1 MTQTSSKKAGHISSL
16 DILTLIA
23 IAMCVYTLAD
33 ISHEGLGHGLVYI
46 LLGGK
51 AVNISST
58 ACDCVT
64 DGLSRAAQR
73 AVAAAGPLMNLA
85 LSILFWILLRTF
97 RKLEV
102 SIRYFVWLFMTFNG
116 LVFAGYLAVP
126 TLFGFGDWFDF
137 IQGLSPEWL
146 WRVSLISIG
155 IILYLGAA
163 YVAVHE
169 FEFMQSRIP
178 SERRGRAWTLNL
190 VPYLSGGIAL
200 CISGL
205 FNPVGP
211 ELILI
216 SAAAASFGGASGLIW
231 MSPWSAGKAPDA
243 NTPPLPASIKR
254 NWWWILAGLI
264 ALIFLIFVLGPGI
277 TFGHQ

>member
-243 NTPPLPASIKR
+243 NTPPLPATIKR

-277 TFGHQ
+277 SFGH

>member
-1 MTQTSSKKAGHISSL
+1 MTQTSSSKAGRISSL

-23 IAMCVYTLAD
+23 ISICVYTFSD
-33 ISHEGLGHGLVYI
+33 ISHEGLGHGLAYV

-51 AVNISST
+51 VFNISST
-58 ACDCVT
+58 ACSCAA
-64 DGLSRAAQR
+64 DGLSRSAQR
-73 AVAAAGPLMNLA
+73 IVAAAGPLMNLA

-97 RKLEV
+97 RRLEV
-102 SIRYFVWLFMTFNG
+102 SIRYSIWLLMTFNG

-126 TLFGFGDWFDF
+126 TLFGFGDWFEF

-146 WRVSLISIG
+146 WRISLIIIG
-155 IILYLGAA
+155 FVLYMGVA

-169 FEFMQSRIP
+169 FEFLQSRIP

-190 VPYLSGGIAL
+190 VPYLSGGIAF

-211 ELILI
+211 QLILI
-216 SAAAASFGGASGLIW
+216 SAAAASFGGASALIW

-243 NTPPLPASIKR
+243 NTPQSPVTIQR
-254 NWWWILAGLI
+254 NWWWITVGLI
-264 ALIFLIFVLGPGI
+264 ALIFLVAVLGPGI

>member
-1 MTQTSSKKAGHISSL
+1 MTQTSSKKAGRISSL

-243 NTPPLPASIKR
+243 NTPPLPATIKR

-277 TFGHQ
+277 SFGH

>member
-1 MTQTSSKKAGHISSL
+1 MVQTSSTKAGRISSL

-23 IAMCVYTLAD
+23 ISICVYTLSD
-33 ISHEGLGHGLVYI
+33 IFHEGLGHGLAYVMF
-46 LLGGK
+46 GGK
-51 AVNISST
+51 VFNISST
-58 ACDCVT
+58 ACSCAA
-64 DGLSRAAQR
+64 DGLSRSAQR
-73 AVAAAGPLMNLA
+73 VVAAAGPLMNLA

-97 RKLEV
+97 RQLEA
-102 SIRYFVWLFMTFNG
+102 SIRYSIWLLMTFNG

-146 WRVSLISIG
+146 WRISLIIIG
-155 IILYLGAA
+155 VVLYIGVA

-169 FEFMQSRIP
+169 FEFLQSRIP
-178 SERRGRAWTLNL
+178 SERRRRAWTLNL
-190 VPYLSGGIAL
+190 VPYLSGGIAF
-200 CISGL
+200 CVSGL

-211 ELILI
+211 QLILI
-216 SAAAASFGGASGLIW
+216 SAAAASFGGASALIW
-231 MSPWSAGKAPDA
+231 MSPWSARKAPDA
-243 NTPPLPASIKR
+243 NTPQSPITLKR
-254 NWWWILAGLI
+254 NWWWIIVGLI

>member
-1 MTQTSSKKAGHISSL
+1 MAQTSPTKAEHKSSL

-23 IAMCVYTLAD
+23 IAICVYTLAD
-33 ISHEGLGHGLVYI
+33 IFHEGLGHGLAYV

-64 DGLSRAAQR
+64 DGLSRAALR
-73 AVAAAGPLMNLA
+73 IVAAAGPLMNLA
-85 LSILFWILLRTF
+85 LSVIFWLVLRTF
-97 RKLEV
+97 RKLEA
-102 SIRYFVWLFMTFNG
+102 SLRYFIWLFMTFNG

-146 WRVSLISIG
+146 WRVALIG
-155 IILYLGAA
+155 IGVILYFGAA

-169 FEFMQSRIP
+169 FEFMQSRTA

-190 VPYLSGGIAL
+190 VPYLSGGIAF

-211 ELILI
+211 ILILI

-243 NTPPLPASIKR
+243 NTPQTPAAITR
-254 NWWWILAGLI
+254 NWWWITAGLI
-264 ALIFLIFVLGPGI
+264 ALIFLIAVLGPGI
-277 TFGHQ
+277 TFGHP

>member
-1 MTQTSSKKAGHISSL
+1 MKQTSSTKAGRISSL

-23 IAMCVYTLAD
+23 IAICVYTLAD
-33 ISHEGLGHGLVYI
+33 IFHEGLGHGLAYI

-51 AVNISST
+51 TVNISST
-58 ACDCVT
+58 ACDCVA
-64 DGLSRAAQR
+64 DGLSRAALR

-85 LSILFWILLRTF
+85 LSIVFWILLRTF
-97 RKLEV
+97 RKLEI
-102 SIRYFVWLFMTFNG
+102 SMRYFIWLFMTFNG

-126 TLFGFGDWFDF
+126 TLFGFGDWYDF

-146 WRVSLISIG
+146 WRLSLIVIG
-155 IILYLGAA
+155 IILYFGAA
-163 YVAVHE
+163 YIAVHE

-178 SERRGRAWTLNL
+178 SERRRRAWTLNL
-190 VPYLSGGIAL
+190 VPYLSGGIAY

-205 FNPVGP
+205 FNPIGP
-211 ELILI
+211 VLILI

-243 NTPPLPASIKR
+243 STPQLPVTIKR
-254 NWWWILAGLI
+254 NWAWIITGLV

-277 TFGHQ
+277 TFGR

>member
-1 MTQTSSKKAGHISSL
+1 MAQTSSTRAEHNSSL

-23 IAMCVYTLAD
+23 IAICVYTLAD
-33 ISHEGLGHGLVYI
+33 IFHEGLGHGLAYV

-51 AVNISST
+51 VVNISST
-58 ACDCVT
+58 ACDCVA
-64 DGLSRAAQR
+64 DGLSRAALR
-73 AVAAAGPLMNLA
+73 EVAAAGPLMNLG
-85 LSILFWILLRTF
+85 LSILFWILLRIF
-97 RKLEV
+97 RKLDV
-102 SIRYFVWLFMTFNG
+102 SVRYFIWLFMTFNG
-116 LVFAGYLAVP
+116 LAFAGYLAVP

-243 NTPPLPASIKR
+243 NTPPLPATIKR

>member
-1 MTQTSSKKAGHISSL
+1 MAQTSSTNAGRISSL

-23 IAMCVYTLAD
+23 IAICAYTLGD
-33 ISHEGLGHGLVYI
+33 IFHEGLGHGLAYV

-51 AVNISST
+51 VVTISST
-58 ACDCVT
+58 ACSCVA
-64 DGLSRAAQR
+64 DGLSRTAQR
-73 AVAAAGPLMNLA
+73 AVAAAGPLMNLV

-97 RKLEV
+97 RKLEG
-102 SIRYFVWLFMTFNG
+102 SIRYFIWLFMTFNG

-146 WRVSLISIG
+146 WRISLIIIG
-155 IILYLGAA
+155 VILYICVA

-169 FEFMQSRIP
+169 FEFLQSRTL
-178 SERRGRAWTLNL
+178 SERRRRAWTLNL
-190 VPYLSGGIAL
+190 VPYLSGGLAF

-211 ELILI
+211 QLILI
-216 SAAAASFGGASGLIW
+216 SAAAASFGGASALIW
-231 MSPWSAGKAPDA
+231 MSPWSAGKAPDV
-243 NTPPLPASIKR
+243 NTPQSPVTIKR
-254 NWWWILAGLI
+254 NWWWIIVGFI

-277 TFGHQ
+277 TFGHP

>member
-243 NTPPLPASIKR
+243 NTPPLPATIKR

-277 TFGHQ
+277 TFGQQ

>member
-1 MTQTSSKKAGHISSL
+1 MSQTSSTNAGRISSL
-16 DILTLIA
+16 DILTLMAIA
-23 IAMCVYTLAD
+23 ICAYTLGD
-33 ISHEGLGHGLVYI
+33 IFHEGLGHGLIYM

-51 AVNISST
+51 VVNISST
-58 ACDCVT
+58 ACSCVA
-64 DGLSRAAQR
+64 DGLSRTAQR
-73 AVAAAGPLMNLA
+73 AVAAAGPLMNLV

-97 RKLEV
+97 RKLGG
-102 SIRYFVWLFMTFNG
+102 SIRYFIWLFMTFNG

-146 WRVSLISIG
+146 WRISLISIG
-155 IILYLGAA
+155 VILYICVA

-169 FEFMQSRIP
+169 FEFLQSRTL
-178 SERRGRAWTLNL
+178 SERRRRAWTLNL
-190 VPYLSGGIAL
+190 VPYLSGGVAF

-231 MSPWSAGKAPDA
+231 MSPWSAGKAPDV
-243 NTPPLPASIKR
+243 NTPQSPVTIKR
-254 NWWWILAGLI
+254 NWWWIIVGLI

-277 TFGHQ
+277 TFGHL

>member
-1 MTQTSSKKAGHISSL
+1 MAQTSSTNAGRISSL

-23 IAMCVYTLAD
+23 IAICAYTLGD
-33 ISHEGLGHGLVYI
+33 IFHEGLGHGLAYV

-51 AVNISST
+51 VVTISST
-58 ACDCVT
+58 ACSCVA
-64 DGLSRAAQR
+64 DGLSRTAQR
-73 AVAAAGPLMNLA
+73 AVAAAGPLMNLV

-97 RKLEV
+97 RKLEG

-146 WRVSLISIG
+146 WRISLISIG
-155 IILYLGAA
+155 VILYICVA

-169 FEFMQSRIP
+169 FEFLQSRTL
-178 SERRGRAWTLNL
+178 SERRRRAWTLNL
-190 VPYLSGGIAL
+190 VPYLSGGVAF

-231 MSPWSAGKAPDA
+231 MSPWSAGKAPDV
-243 NTPPLPASIKR
+243 NTPQSPVTIKR
-254 NWWWILAGLI
+254 NWWWIMVGLI

-277 TFGHQ
+277 TFGHL

>member
-1 MTQTSSKKAGHISSL
+1 M
-16 DILTLIA
+16 
-23 IAMCVYTLAD
+23 
-33 ISHEGLGHGLVYI
+33 
-46 LLGGK
+46 
-51 AVNISST
+51 
-58 ACDCVT
+58 
-64 DGLSRAAQR
+64 
-73 AVAAAGPLMNLA
+73 MNFV

-97 RKLEV
+97 RKLEA
-102 SIRYFVWLFMTFNG
+102 SIRYFTWLFMTFNG
-116 LVFAGYLAVP
+116 LAFAGYLAVP
-126 TLFGFGDWFDF
+126 TLLGFGDWFDF

-146 WRVSLISIG
+146 WRVSLIVIG
-155 IILYLGAA
+155 VILYFGVA

-169 FEFMQSRIP
+169 FEFLQTRDP
-178 SERRGRAWTLNL
+178 SERRGRAWILNL

-243 NTPPLPASIKR
+243 NTPPLPATIKR

>member
-1 MTQTSSKKAGHISSL
+1 MAQNGSTRTGRNSSL

-23 IAMCVYTLAD
+23 IAICVYTLAD
-33 ISHEGLGHGLVYI
+33 IFHEGLGHGLAYV

-51 AVNISST
+51 VVNISST
-58 ACDCVT
+58 ACDCAA
-64 DGLSRAAQR
+64 DGLSRSAQR
-73 AVAAAGPLMNLA
+73 AVAAAGPLMNLG
-85 LSILFWILLRTF
+85 LGLLFWILLRTL
-97 RKLEV
+97 RKPAGSV
-102 SIRYFVWLFMTFNG
+102 RYFLWLSMTYNG
-116 LVFAGYLAVP
+116 LAFAGYLAVP
-126 TLFGFGDWFDF
+126 TLIGFGDWFDF

-146 WRVSLISIG
+146 WRTALIG
-155 IILYLGAA
+155 LGVILYIGAA

-200 CISGL
+200 CVSGL

-211 ELILI
+211 VLILI

-243 NTPPLPASIKR
+243 NTPQVPVALERSG
-254 NWWWILAGLI
+254 WWIMVGTV
-264 ALIFLIFVLGPGI
+264 ALVLLVAVLGPGI
-277 TFGHQ
+277 TFGHP

>member
-1 MTQTSSKKAGHISSL
+1 
-16 DILTLIA
+16 
-23 IAMCVYTLAD
+23 
-33 ISHEGLGHGLVYI
+33 
-46 LLGGK
+46 
-51 AVNISST
+51 
-58 ACDCVT
+58 
-64 DGLSRAAQR
+64 
-73 AVAAAGPLMNLA
+73 MNLV

-97 RKLEV
+97 RKLEI
-102 SIRYFVWLFMTFNG
+102 SIRYFIWLFMTFNG

-146 WRVSLISIG
+146 WRISLITIG
-155 IILYLGAA
+155 VILYICVA

-169 FEFMQSRIP
+169 FEFLQSRTP
-178 SERRGRAWTLNL
+178 SERRRRAWTLNL
-190 VPYLSGGIAL
+190 VPYLSGGVAF

-231 MSPWSAGKAPDA
+231 MSPWSAGKAPDV
-243 NTPPLPASIKR
+243 NTPQSPVTIKR
-254 NWWWILAGLI
+254 NWWWIIVGLL

-277 TFGHQ
+277 TFGHL

>member
-1 MTQTSSKKAGHISSL
+1 MKQDSPAKTNRNSTL

-23 IAMCVYTLAD
+23 IAVCVYTLSS
-33 ISHEGLGHGLVYI
+33 IFHEGVGHGLTNA

-51 AVNISST
+51 VVNISST
-58 ACDCVT
+58 ACDCVI
-64 DGLSRAAQR
+64 DGLPRSSQR
-73 AVAAAGPLMNLA
+73 VVEAAGSFMNLA
-85 LSILFWILLRTF
+85 LCILFWILLRTF
-97 RKLEV
+97 RNLEI
-102 SIRYFVWLFMTFNG
+102 SLRYFLWLSMTVNG
-116 LVFAGYLAVP
+116 LIFAGYLAVP
-126 TLFGFGDWFDF
+126 TLIGFGDWFDF

-146 WRVSLISIG
+146 WRISLIVIG
-155 IILYLGAA
+155 VILYIGAA

-169 FEFMQSRIP
+169 FEFLQSRIQ

-205 FNPVGP
+205 FNPFGA

-231 MSPWSAGKAPDA
+231 MSSWSARRMPDV
-243 NTPPLPASIKR
+243 NTPQSPVALTR
-254 NWWWILAGLI
+254 NWGWITIGVI
-264 ALIFLIFVLGPGI
+264 ALIFLVAVLGPGMI
-277 TFGHQ
+277 FSHR

>member
-169 FEFMQSRIP
+169 FEFMQSRTP

-190 VPYLSGGIAL
+190 VPYLSGGIAF

-205 FNPVGP
+205 FNPIGP

-243 NTPPLPASIKR
+243 TTPQSPVTIKR
-254 NWWWILAGLI
+254 NWWWIIAGLI
-264 ALIFLIFVLGPGI
+264 ALIFLIFALGPGI
-277 TFGHQ
+277 TFGHH

>member
-1 MTQTSSKKAGHISSL
+1 MTQNSSTKAGRISSL

-33 ISHEGLGHGLVYI
+33 ISHEGLGHGLVYMV
-46 LLGGK
+46 LGGK
-51 AVNISST
+51 GVNISST
-58 ACDCVT
+58 ACDCVPN
-64 DGLSRAAQR
+64 GLSRAALR

-97 RKLEV
+97 RKLEA
-102 SIRYFVWLFMTFNG
+102 SIRYFMWLFMTFNG

-146 WRVSLISIG
+146 WRTSLIGIG
-155 IILYLGAA
+155 VILYFGAA

-169 FEFMQSRIP
+169 FEFLQSRTA

-231 MSPWSAGKAPDA
+231 MSPWSAGKAADA
-243 NTPPLPASIKR
+243 NTPQVPVSIKR
-254 NWWWILAGLI
+254 NWWWILAGMI
-264 ALIFLIFVLGPGI
+264 ALILLIFILGPGL

>member
-1 MTQTSSKKAGHISSL
+1 MAQTSPTRAEHKSSL

-23 IAMCVYTLAD
+23 IAICVYTLAD
-33 ISHEGLGHGLVYI
+33 IFHEGLGHGLAYV

-58 ACDCVT
+58 ACDCVA
-64 DGLSRAAQR
+64 DGLSRAALR
-73 AVAAAGPLMNLA
+73 VVAAAGPLMNLT
-85 LSILFWILLRTF
+85 LSVIFWILLRTF
-97 RKLEV
+97 RKLEA
-102 SIRYFVWLFMTFNG
+102 SFRYFIWLFMTFNG

-146 WRVSLISIG
+146 WRIALIG
-155 IILYLGAA
+155 IGVILYFGAA

-169 FEFMQSRIP
+169 FEFMQSRIA

-190 VPYLSGGIAL
+190 VPYLSGGIAF
-200 CISGL
+200 CVSGL

-211 ELILI
+211 ILILI

-243 NTPPLPASIKR
+243 NTPQSPAAITR
-254 NWWWILAGLI
+254 NWWWITAGLI
-264 ALIFLIFVLGPGI
+264 ALIFLIAVLGPGI
-277 TFGHQ
+277 NFGHP

>member
-1 MTQTSSKKAGHISSL
+1 MAQTSSTNAARISSL
-16 DILTLIA
+16 DILTLMAIA
-23 IAMCVYTLAD
+23 ICAYTLGD
-33 ISHEGLGHGLVYI
+33 IFHEGLGHGLAYV

-51 AVNISST
+51 VVNISST
-58 ACDCVT
+58 ACSCVA
-64 DGLSRAAQR
+64 DGLSRTAQR
-73 AVAAAGPLMNLA
+73 VVAAAGPLMNLV
-85 LSILFWILLRTF
+85 LSILFWIVLRTF
-97 RKLEV
+97 RKLEI
-102 SIRYFVWLFMTFNG
+102 SIRYFIWLFMTFNG

-146 WRVSLISIG
+146 WRISLISIG
-155 IILYLGAA
+155 VILYICVA

-169 FEFMQSRIP
+169 FEFLQSRTL
-178 SERRGRAWTLNL
+178 SERRRRAWTLNL
-190 VPYLSGGIAL
+190 VPYLSGGLAF

-231 MSPWSAGKAPDA
+231 MSPWSAGKAPDV
-243 NTPPLPASIKR
+243 NTPQSPVTIKR
-254 NWWWILAGLI
+254 NWWWIIVGLL

-277 TFGHQ
+277 TFGHL

>member
-1 MTQTSSKKAGHISSL
+1 M
-16 DILTLIA
+16 
-23 IAMCVYTLAD
+23 YTLTD
-33 ISHEGLGHGLVYI
+33 IFHEGLGHGLAYV

-58 ACDCVT
+58 ACDCVA
-64 DGLSRAAQR
+64 DGLSRAALR
-73 AVAAAGPLMNLA
+73 VVAAAGPLMNLT
-85 LSILFWILLRTF
+85 LSVIFWILLRTF
-97 RKLEV
+97 RKLEA
-102 SIRYFVWLFMTFNG
+102 SFRYFIWLFMTFNG

-146 WRVSLISIG
+146 WRIALIG
-155 IILYLGAA
+155 IGVILYFGAA

-169 FEFMQSRIP
+169 FEFMQSRIA

-190 VPYLSGGIAL
+190 VPYLSGGIAF
-200 CISGL
+200 CVSGL

-211 ELILI
+211 ILILI

-243 NTPPLPASIKR
+243 NTPQSPAAITR
-254 NWWWILAGLI
+254 NWWWITAGLI
-264 ALIFLIFVLGPGI
+264 ALIFLIAVLGPGI
-277 TFGHQ
+277 NFGHP

>member
-1 MTQTSSKKAGHISSL
+1 MKPNSSTKAGRISSL

-33 ISHEGLGHGLVYI
+33 ISHEGLGHGLVYM

-51 AVNISST
+51 GVNISST
-58 ACDCVT
+58 ACDCVP
-64 DGLSRAAQR
+64 DGSSRAAQR

-102 SIRYFVWLFMTFNG
+102 SIRYFLWLFMTFNG

-137 IQGLSPEWL
+137 MQGLSPEWL
-146 WRVSLISIG
+146 WRTALIG
-155 IILYLGAA
+155 TGVILYFGAA
-163 YVAVHE
+163 YIGVHE
-169 FEFMQSRIP
+169 FEFMQSRIA

-190 VPYLSGGIAL
+190 IPYLSGGIAL

-231 MSPWSAGKAPDA
+231 MSAWSAGKAPDA
-243 NTPPLPASIKR
+243 NTPQAPVSIKR
-254 NWWWILAGLI
+254 NWWWIMAGMI
-264 ALIFLIFVLGPGI
+264 AVIFLIFVLGPGI
-277 TFGHQ
+277 PFGHQ

>member
-1 MTQTSSKKAGHISSL
+1 MAQTSSTKAGRVSSL

-23 IAMCVYTLAD
+23 IAICVYTLAD
-33 ISHEGLGHGLVYI
+33 IFHEGLGHGLAYV

-58 ACDCVT
+58 ACDCVA
-64 DGLSRAAQR
+64 DGLSRAALR
-73 AVAAAGPLMNLA
+73 VVAAAGPLMNLA
-85 LSILFWILLRTF
+85 LSVIFWIALRTF

-102 SIRYFVWLFMTFNG
+102 SLRYFIWLFMTFNG

-146 WRVSLISIG
+146 WRAALIG
-155 IILYLGAA
+155 IGVILYFGAA

-169 FEFMQSRIP
+169 FEFMQSRTA

-190 VPYLSGGIAL
+190 VPYLSGGIAF
-200 CISGL
+200 CVSGL

-211 ELILI
+211 ILILI

-231 MSPWSAGKAPDA
+231 MSPWSAGKAPDVH
-243 NTPPLPASIKR
+243 TPQSPAAITR
-254 NWWWILAGLI
+254 NWWWITAGLI
-264 ALIFLIFVLGPGI
+264 ALIFLIAVLGPGI
-277 TFGHQ
+277 TFGHP